1 MEIHAPHGPPTTW
14 KDALAQ
20 LAIITAGVL
29 IALMLEGAVSWID
42 HRLLVH
48 EAVANL
54 IAELR
59 DNKKE
64 LDGLFA
70 NLDKE
75 QEQLEH
81 ADEVAKVLLTHE
93 PIDKLQIEL
102 VDHGAELKNAAL
114 TTSQVTGALG
124 YMDYGEVSRYANI
137 YDLQAQFMRLQEGQ
151 GQHFF
156 DVIAFVR
163 HIAGKGDRP
172 TDEDVRRWRSAIDL
186 ALADTFKREQIGRQ
200 LQKRYTEFLAAK

>member
-1 MEIHAPHGPPTTW
+1 MEIHAPTHPITTW
-14 KDALAQ
+14 RQTLAH

-29 IALMLEGAVSWID
+29 IALALEGAVSWID

-54 IAELR
+54 TAELR
-59 DNKKE
+59 ANKDE
-64 LDGLFA
+64 LDALFA

-75 QEQLEH
+75 RQQLER
-81 ADEVAKVLLTHE
+81 ADEVAKVLLARE
-93 PIDKLQIEL
+93 PIEKLQLEL
-102 VDHGAELKNAAL
+102 VDHGAELKNAAV

-124 YMDYGEVSRYANI
+124 YMEYGDVSRYASI
-137 YDLQAQFMRLQEGQ
+137 YDLQAQFMRLQERQ

-156 DVIAFVR
+156 EVLAFVR
-163 HIAGKGDRP
+163 HIADAERP
-172 TDEDVRRWRSAIDL
+172 ADEDVRHWRSAIDL
-186 ALADTFKREQIGRQ
+186 ALADTVEREQIGRQ